1 MLPTCLLL
9 LLLIFLA
16 LSSHMVLNAIPP
28 WGQAPSSGRRA
39 FGFCQVHFGLPART
53 NKIGCVALVS
63 GSRIRTEGP
72 SNSLDVVRQIGAPG
86 WANG

>member
-16 LSSHMVLNAIPP
+16 LSSHMVLDAIPA
-28 WGQAPSSGRRA
+28 WGQAPSSGRRSFA
-39 FGFCQVHFGLPART
+39 HCPAHFGLPART

-63 GSRIRTEGP
+63 GAAGFEP
-72 SNSLDVVRQIGAPG
+72 KVL
-86 WANG
+86 